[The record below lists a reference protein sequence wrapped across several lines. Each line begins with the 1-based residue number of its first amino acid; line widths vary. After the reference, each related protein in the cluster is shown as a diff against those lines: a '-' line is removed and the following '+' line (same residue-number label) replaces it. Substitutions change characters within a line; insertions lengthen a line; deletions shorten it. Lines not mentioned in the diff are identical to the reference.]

1 MLFSPVYFLYFYAA
15 FQLWNC
21 GEYTVHNLSLNSIS
35 PLLREVAPLDD
46 QDPALDPLG
55 DAGGGVHR
63 VAPLV
68 VEAAPVLD
76 LGVAA
81 DDAQEVV
88 IVCAEFK
95 KKRLLYGDSKVG
107 VYGMKFV
114 LLT

>member
-1 MLFSPVYFLYFYAA
+1 MLYF
-15 FQLWNC
+15 NC
-21 GEYTVHNLSLNSIS
+21 GIAASIHNLSLNSIS

-46 QDPALDPLG
+46 QDPAFDPLG
-55 DAGGGVHR
+55 DAGGRVHR

-88 IVCAEFK
+88 VVCAEFFK
-95 KKRLLYGDSKVG
+95 KAFVMRRLKSRCT
-107 VYGMKFV
+107 VYEIRFC
-114 LLT
+114 